1 MKHTESTLSSAD
13 GTVLFCQSW
22 KADQQ
27 KAVIA
32 LVHGF
37 GEHGARYNYLV
48 DALVPQGISIYAVDL
63 RGHGRSPGKRGH
75 VNQWS
80 EFDQDVAG
88 LLQWVKK
95 SEPSAPIFLMG
106 HSMGGLI
113 ALHYVEQ
120 HPEGL
125 KGIIASAPFLAAA
138 KLSPLLSI
146 ASKVLLRIKPDMNIS
161 TGLDVSTISRDM
173 QEVARYATDKLVHG
187 LATPKL
193 DAESRAAIERTH
205 ANAGRIQLP
214 ILLYHGTGDRL
225 VPIAGTRRLAGA
237 LTTADKTFIEYPEGA
252 HESHNDLHRAQVFVE
267 IVKWIDAHP

>member
-13 GTVLFCQSW
+13 GMVLFCQSW

-37 GEHGARYNYLV
+37 GEHSGRYNYLV

-95 SEPSAPIFLMG
+95 SEPDAPIFLMG

-146 ASKVLLRIKPDMNIS
+146 ASKVLLRIKPDMNVS
-161 TGLDVSTISRDM
+161 SGLDVSTISRDM

-187 LATPKL
+187 LGTPKL

-252 HESHNDLHRAQVFVE
+252 HESHNDLHRAQVFAD
-267 IVKWIDAHP
+267 IVKWIDAHV

>member
-1 MKHTESTLSSAD
+1 MKQTESTLSSAD

-37 GEHGARYNYLV
+37 GEHSGRYNYLV

-95 SEPSAPIFLMG
+95 SEPDAPIFLMG

-113 ALHYVEQ
+113 VLHYVEQ

-161 TGLDVSTISRDM
+161 SGLDVSTISRDM

-187 LATPKL
+187 LGTPKL

-252 HESHNDLHRAQVFVE
+252 HESHNDLHRAQVFAD
-267 IVKWIDAHP
+267 IMKWIEGHI